1 MNLLNEN
8 IKHTAFGNGQII
20 QQEEN
25 RVSIQFTDQD
35 SVKKFVYP
43 DAFETHLKLNN
54 EALANEMREE
64 FEKKRMVAVAEK
76 ARKQQAYEDE
86 LKMKIEEKSK
96 AKPTKRVT
104 KKKQ

>member
-1 MNLLNEN
+1 MNLLNQN
-8 IKHTAFGNGQII
+8 IKHTAFGDGQII
-20 QQEEN
+20 KQEEN
-25 RVSIQFTDQD
+25 RVSIQFADQE

-43 DAFETHLKLNN
+43 DAFETHLKLSN
-54 EALANEMREE
+54 EALANEMQQE

-76 ARKQQAYEDE
+76 ARKQQEYEDE
-86 LKMKIEEKSK
+86 LKMKMEEKSK